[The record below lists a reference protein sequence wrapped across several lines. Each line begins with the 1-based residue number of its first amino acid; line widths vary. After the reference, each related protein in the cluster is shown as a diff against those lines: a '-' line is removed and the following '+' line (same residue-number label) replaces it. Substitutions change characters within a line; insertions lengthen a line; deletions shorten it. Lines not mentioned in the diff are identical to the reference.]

1 MFYRSLTT
9 NVSFSTFLRIWFMVF
24 NDTFNNIS
32 VISWRQFYLFF
43 ETTDMSQIA
52 DKFYHIMLYRV
63 HLAMNGF
70 ELTTLVVIGT
80 SCIGRCNSSYHTIT
94 TTMAPILIVNNNNIN
109 LYFHRFKSFNLLRLH
124 V

>member
-24 NDTFNNIS
+24 KNTFNNIS
-32 VISWRQFYLFF
+32 VISWHQFYLFF

-63 HLAMNGF
+63 QLTMNGF
-70 ELTTLVVIGT
+70 ELTTLVNIRGRLFSCMFKFLYTGT
-80 SCIGRCNSSYHTIT
+80 KDMINGPEHRNGLIIVKGMNQQRLLSCLCMY
-94 TTMAPILIVNNNNIN
+94 
-109 LYFHRFKSFNLLRLH
+109 
-124 V
+124 